1 MTPLASACRHIRS
14 RNVLL
19 PSHVLDCLKCGLRRC
34 LAKTGWQ
41 SCAALPREIGVFVT
55 EWTACGGVSV
65 GTTGMM
71 VRVSQMVDWE
81 TVTSASR

>member
-14 RNVLL
+14 RNALL

-41 SCAALPREIGVFVT
+41 SCAALPLEIGVFVT
-55 EWTACGGVSV
+55 E
-65 GTTGMM
+65 
-71 VRVSQMVDWE
+71 
-81 TVTSASR
+81 